1 MPSPLASRI
10 VKYSPSFGRP
20 RTSGE
25 RSDIHTAASSDS
37 PRSSLKKTLNASS
50 TSIRPKSHVCGTPPR
65 SPPGPVTPGSR
76 SVATRATTVATN
88 ASVPGH
94 SPAAR
99 SRIRS
104 TAITA
109 RTPIVRISSG
119 ANQRRLST
127 VPIAA
132 LATRDARARRRRLH
146 LLGDLDQAW
155 ALQVQDRLRVDA
167 EEEDDRGQGYQ
178 REQLAAVDLPA
189 GGLVL
194 GIRRSE
200 VHALERPQHVAR
212 RQHDGAGRHDGERG
226 V

>member
-37 PRSSLKKTLNASS
+37 PSSSVKKTLNASS
-50 TSIRPKSHVCGTPPR
+50 TSIRPKSQVCGTPPS

-76 SVATRATTVATN
+76 SVATRATTVATK

-94 SPAAR
+94 SPAVR
-99 SRIRS
+99 PRIRS
-104 TAITA
+104 TAITV

-146 LLGDLDQAW
+146 LLGDLDEPRT
-155 ALQVQDRLRVDA
+155 LQVEDRLRVDA
-167 EEEDDRGQGYQ
+167 EEQHDRRQRHQG
-178 REQLAAVDLPA
+178 EQLATVDLPA

-194 GIRRSE
+194 RIR
-200 VHALERPQHVAR
+200 
-212 RQHDGAGRHDGERG
+212 
-226 V
+226 